1 MIIQMKTKTVIL
13 IFENIGEIINPS
25 SSQSPNKETD
35 DALKMCCWGNE
46 GANGQGT
53 NKNRKPL
60 CS

>member
-35 DALKMCCWGNE
+35 DVLKMCF
-46 GANGQGT
+46 
-53 NKNRKPL
+53 
-60 CS
+60 

>member
-35 DALKMCCWGNE
+35 DALKMCC
-46 GANGQGT
+46 
-53 NKNRKPL
+53 
-60 CS
+60 